1 MCDRGGGGL
10 KIVQIW
16 VTSFI
21 NPPYRSQW
29 SNVSPA
35 NNVVVGELEEEEDGY
50 AAPDGDVVV
59 SCPVSSVERD
69 LETK

>member
-1 MCDRGGGGL
+1 M
-10 KIVQIW
+10 
-16 VTSFI
+16 
-21 NPPYRSQW
+21 PPYRSQW

-35 NNVVVGELEEEEDGY
+35 HNVVVGELEKEEDGY

-59 SCPVSSVERD
+59 SCPVGSVERD